1 MCFSRN
7 DVGKEIAIQFV
18 NFMGVSEQVM
28 IIEERIFRRL
38 LVAKYWTTIMTILDA
53 FSFLDLFAALL
64 DCPTKTISK

>member
-7 DVGKEIAIQFV
+7 DVGKEIAIEFV

-28 IIEERIFRRL
+28 IIEEIFRRL

-64 DCPTKTISK
+64 DCPTKTKSK